1 MPLPEAVIWTV
12 PSLMSTASLPTRPS
26 SAEVIFKTPPVI
38 FNLSS
43 LVMPSFALALTFS
56 VPVPLTERS
65 HLAKIAA
72 VSSSLPSVP
81 VMVSVTLLSVFS
93 GRLIMTLSAFFA

>member
-1 MPLPEAVIWTV
+1 M
-12 PSLMSTASLPTRPS
+12 RPS

-43 LVMPSFALALTFS
+43 LVMPSFALELTFS
-56 VPVPLTERS
+56 TPVPLTERS
-65 HLAKIAA
+65 HLAKTAA
-72 VSSSLPSVP
+72 VSSSSPSVP
-81 VMVSVTLLSVFS
+81 VIVSVTVLSVFS